1 MTINAQNY
9 ASTPNTAVAQ
19 VGGAANANRDGT
31 GTIVTVFTAGASGS
45 RVDDITL
52 TAIVTTTAGMV
63 RLFLHDGATA
73 KLWREVMVPANTV
86 SATNPAWSALLTNL
100 ALVLKAG
107 WSLRASSEK
116 AELINVCVTRA
127 GDF

>member
-9 ASTPNTAVAQ
+9 ASTPATAVAQ
-19 VGGAANANRDGT
+19 VGGAANAGRDGS

-45 RVDDITL
+45 RIDDTAL
-52 TAIVTTTAGMV
+52 TATVTTTAGMV
-63 RLFLHDGATA
+63 RLFLHDGTTA
-73 KLWREVMVPANTV
+73 RLWREVIVPANAV
-86 SATNPAWSALLTNL
+86 SATNPAWSAQLTNL